1 MKKNFTV
8 LLFSLAV
15 FFITF
20 VFSHIFL
27 EHKNYIFT
35 TLGRNNSVSFLFWKI
50 FSHNYL
56 IYIACLLSLFLGK
69 WLIFISIVINMGQ
82 LGFILG
88 TSSNAFKTFFMLIP
102 HGCLE
107 VVSIILMAS
116 LCWNGIDWVITN
128 KKVFFKYFL
137 LYNITLLIAAIIE
150 SIYIKIVS

>member
-1 MKKNFTV
+1 
-8 LLFSLAV
+8 
-15 FFITF
+15 
-20 VFSHIFL
+20 
-27 EHKNYIFT
+27 
-35 TLGRNNSVSFLFWKI
+35 
-50 FSHNYL
+50 
-56 IYIACLLSLFLGK
+56 
-69 WLIFISIVINMGQ
+69 MGQ